1 MSSCGS
7 GVQGRGGEAGAVKK
21 KGGTCGVGCSPG
33 LKADGLG
40 GLGRELGIWF

>member
-1 MSSCGS
+1 MSSSGS
-7 GVQGRGGEAGAVKK
+7 GIQGRGEAEAERK